1 METENTIIDEER
13 ICKDCG
19 RKMPADWL
27 FCPCQFGGPRNIMLD
42 ENIAEMERLL
52 EESIKCLHEKPSS
65 HIYDAV
71 IGASVHLLKQIKK
84 YQNKLTGISD
94 QELVLGT
101 DNCCFLVSGEDLGQQ
116 DSKFISFLRDEGFKG
131 KYGFWDCPWIW
142 VNIETKVYGRGRPGV
157 KYCNAIGDHAIT
169 IDEFMTMY
177 NIYKKY
183 LGLPAL
189 QFPQ

>member
-71 IGASVHLLKQIKK
+71 IGASVHLLKQIRK
-84 YQNKLTGISD
+84 YRNKLTGIVIL
-94 QELVLGT
+94 QNHLKQKLLT
-101 DNCCFLVSGEDLGQQ
+101 QQ
-116 DSKFISFLRDEGFKG
+116 RNSRFYRTR
-131 KYGFWDCPWIW
+131 P
-142 VNIETKVYGRGRPGV
+142 ETYPGRGS
-157 KYCNAIGDHAIT
+157 
-169 IDEFMTMY
+169 
-177 NIYKKY
+177 
-183 LGLPAL
+183 
-189 QFPQ
+189 